1 MGRRPGRFRLT
12 GSNLLQTGVTIA
24 VAVLVF
30 VAGLLSSQ
38 AAGEWQSMTRLEVK
52 RSAGLLQDA
61 VKLYGDEAVVA
72 LDVAVLE
79 ARARVL
85 NGEEAEIERGAVDA
99 VRDAASKTEG
109 LAAGDRY
116 RADDGSFDAG
126 KRLADLRQ
134 AGVAADPD
142 AALRA
147 GDEKRRHAV
156 VVALLVVPLLMAYL
170 LAEFV
175 LRRRQ
180 RSHASAAASAEDV
193 ELVPRPWSS
202 PSTRRFGVTVALAAW
217 LTVSLL
223 AVAQV
228 SFGNAE
234 QRTQALSS
242 RTAVASST
250 RLAAGS
256 IREFFGLANAR
267 RAIATRSA
275 ALGRQLAALEGDD
288 PDAAA
293 RLAGE
298 TRILQATAGLEIAT
312 AQQLSRPPTARD
324 GVDAFTLL
332 SLGSS
337 LDDVRRL
344 VADQNRDVARAEDAG
359 RRGSRVMLAILLAG
373 LALSLSA
380 LAASA
385 RTAGINL
392 MDAAAA
398 SLLAAALLSTAS
410 LVLI

>member
-1 MGRRPGRFRLT
+1 
-12 GSNLLQTGVTIA
+12 LLQTGVTIA

-30 VAGLLSSQ
+30 AAGLLSSQ

-52 RSAGLLQDA
+52 RSAGLLQDTA
-61 VKLYGDEAVVA
+61 KLYGDEAVAA
-72 LDVAVLE
+72 LDIAVLE
-79 ARARVL
+79 ARARASS
-85 NGEEAEIERGAVDA
+85 GEEAPIERGAVDA

-116 RADDGSFDAG
+116 RAADGSFEAG

-134 AGVAADPD
+134 AGVVADPD
-142 AALRA
+142 AALVA
-147 GDEKRRHAV
+147 GDEKRRQAV
-156 VVALLVVPLLMAYL
+156 IIALLVVPLLMAYL

-180 RSHASAAASAEDV
+180 RRQVPTTTSADDV

-234 QRTQALSS
+234 QRSQALSS

-267 RAIATRSA
+267 RAVAARSA
-275 ALGRQLAALEGDD
+275 ALGRQLAALQHDNL
-288 PDAAA
+288 DAAA
-293 RLAGE
+293 RLARE
-298 TRILQATAGLEIAT
+298 THTLEATAGLEIET
-312 AQQLSRPPTARD
+312 ALRLSRPPTARD
-324 GVDAFTLL
+324 GVDSFTVT

-337 LDDVRRL
+337 LDDVRLL
-344 VADQNRDVARAEDAG
+344 VADQNRDIARAEDAG
-359 RRGSRVMLAILLAG
+359 RRGSRVLLAILLAG

-385 RTAGINL
+385 RTAGVNL